1 MLWPCFQVTLTAG
14 YERMEA
20 QVNGLRH
27 QLETE
32 KSSFKKMQVDLQR
45 ELQGAFEENT
55 KLTTLLDGNAPKSM

>member
-20 QVNGLRH
+20 EGNGLSY
-27 QLETE
+27 QLET
-32 KSSFKKMQVDLQR
+32 DLQR